1 MVKKSPG
8 ELPSE
13 RARRELKREVDA
25 KWRLGVAGIVSRR
38 AENDVMAPEPVDEVL
53 AVEDIEVGVTSESA
67 REFANTRRNMP
78 EPPKGMWGAVRRW
91 LGR

>member
-1 MVKKSPG
+1 MS
-8 ELPSE
+8 
-13 RARRELKREVDA
+13 
-25 KWRLGVAGIVSRR
+25 
-38 AENDVMAPEPVDEVL
+38 PEPVDEVS